1 MEYFLTKYFSTKW
14 FLVWLILEML
24 EYLKKIKH
32 HHLCRVVW
40 AKFHPTSEAC
50 LHIQVPPPGPF
61 PPPISFWSLL
71 QFTPS
76 TSMGKVCKFVFLL
89 IVSNTHLPFLS
100 QVYCSLLHL
109 IHGKKVSTVWFL
121 LIASNFSVL
130 CSHVCL
136 RQGLKES
143 RMLWLYWAPII
154 FLRSFDWFPPLLS
167 ILAWVLLH

>member
-1 MEYFLTKYFSTKW
+1 
-14 FLVWLILEML
+14 ML

-61 PPPISFWSLL
+61 PPPISLWSLL

-109 IHGKKVSTVWFL
+109 IHGKKLAHFDFFWLPQIPLFSVHTCAWGKDLKRAECYYCSNPPLYFLDL
-121 LIASNFSVL
+121 LIDFHL
-130 CSHVCL
+130 
-136 RQGLKES
+136 
-143 RMLWLYWAPII
+143 
-154 FLRSFDWFPPLLS
+154 SFQY
-167 ILAWVLLH
+167 